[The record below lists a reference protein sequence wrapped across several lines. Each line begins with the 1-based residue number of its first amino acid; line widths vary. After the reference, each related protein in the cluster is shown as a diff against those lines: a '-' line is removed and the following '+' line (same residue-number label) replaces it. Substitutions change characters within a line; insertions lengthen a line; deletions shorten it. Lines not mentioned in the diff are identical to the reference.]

1 MMRIEQKKYEVLKR
15 NFIILFLVLSLIPL
29 FTVSLISY
37 FSFKNSLHNTIST
50 HLFEI
55 ARNKGIAL
63 QKWLFERLTDAGV
76 FAQSPTVVESAVALI
91 NVKNDLIA
99 EKKYTFAAE
108 QYLQLVMNKYE
119 SYDEI
124 FILDKNGQ
132 MLITTGKMENIEVNR
147 DYFREAINGRTF
159 NTNIFLSALTHEP
172 TMIIAAP
179 IRNSKEEVI
188 GVLAERIKLDAINKL
203 MRDIEIGKT
212 GESYLVNKEGYFLTE
227 SKFEPGYT
235 LKKKISTRGT
245 QECKKGISGVGE
257 YIDYRDKK
265 VLGAYFWIPEMEW
278 SLMLEQDS
286 SEAFQEI
293 RHLKNIILTISLITI
308 LIIISFANLASGKIV
323 KILERYDQEF
333 KKQQKQIMR
342 AEKLAA
348 MGQLAAG
355 VAHEINNPLGGI
367 SNCLKLISTKI
378 SKPNPEPK
386 DFKDSIRYLQTSEQ
400 ELNRCIWIVRNFLSF
415 SKRPSLKPVLTNI
428 NSVIL
433 ELVALIEPQAKVQ
446 NILITKKL
454 SSDLPPIKVDAQQ
467 LHQALMNVILN
478 SLEAMTQGGEL
489 KICTEYDQRGEAIK
503 IDIIDTGIGI
513 PEENLPHL
521 FEPFFSTKPEG
532 KGTGLGL
539 PIVYEIIDEHNGSIE
554 VESSLNKGTTFTIKL
569 PITREM

>member
-1 MMRIEQKKYEVLKR
+1 MKTEQKKYEVLKR
-15 NFIILFLVLSLIPL
+15 NFIVLFLFLSLIPL

-50 HLFEI
+50 HLLEI

-63 QKWLFERLTDAGV
+63 QKWLFERQTDAEV
-76 FAQSPTVVESAVALI
+76 FAQSPTVVESAVAAI
-91 NVKNDLIA
+91 NQKNNRVT
-99 EKKYTFAAE
+99 EKKHTFTAE
-108 QYLQLVMNKYE
+108 QYLQLVMNKYD

-132 MLITTGKMENIEVNR
+132 MIITTGKMENIEVNR
-147 DYFREAINGRTF
+147 DYFRKVINGSTF
-159 NTNIFLSALTHEP
+159 NTNIFLSPIAQKP
-172 TMIIAAP
+172 TMVIAAP
-179 IRNSKEEVI
+179 IRDSKEEII
-188 GVLAERIKLDAINKL
+188 GVLVERIKLDAINKL

-227 SKFEPGYT
+227 SKFEPGHT
-235 LKKKISTRGT
+235 LKKKISTKGT
-245 QECKKGISGVGE
+245 QECRRGKSGVGE

-278 SLMLEQDS
+278 SLMVEQDS
-286 SEAFQEI
+286 SEAFQKI
-293 RHLKNIILTISLITI
+293 QHLKNMIFTISLITI
-308 LIIISFANLASGKIV
+308 LVIISFVRLASGKIV
-323 KILERYDQEF
+323 KILKRYDQEF

-378 SKPNPEPK
+378 NKPNPKPK
-386 DFKDSIRYLQTSEQ
+386 DFKNSIKYLQTSEQ
-400 ELNRCIWIVRNFLSF
+400 ELNRCISIVRNFLSF
-415 SKRPSLKPVLTNI
+415 SKRPTLKPALTNI

-433 ELVALIEPQAKVQ
+433 ELVALIEPQAKIQ
-446 NILITKKL
+446 NILISKEL

-478 SLEAMTQGGEL
+478 SLEAMIDGGEL
-489 KICTEYDQRGEAIK
+489 KICTEYDQRDSTIK
-503 IDIIDTGIGI
+503 IDIIDTGVGI

-539 PIVYEIIDEHNGSIE
+539 SIVYEIIDEHNGSIE
-554 VESSLNKGTTFTIKL
+554 VESSLKKGTTFTIKL
-569 PITREM
+569 PVYEEM